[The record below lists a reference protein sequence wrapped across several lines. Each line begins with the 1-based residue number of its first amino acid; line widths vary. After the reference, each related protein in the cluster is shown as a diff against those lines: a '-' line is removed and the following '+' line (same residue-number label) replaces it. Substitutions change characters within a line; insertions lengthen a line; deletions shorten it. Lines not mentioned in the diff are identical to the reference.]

1 MNQKIRL
8 NKYISNSGIC
18 SRREAD
24 KYIKAGL
31 VSVNNKVVIEMGFRV
46 NENDI
51 IKFSGEKI
59 NIGKKIYVLLNKPK
73 NYITTTKDPR
83 NRKTVMEL
91 IKNASKTRIY
101 PVGRLDRKTTG
112 LLLFTNDGEVA
123 ARLTHPKYKIEKLYH
138 VVLDKNLKKKDYEE
152 ILKGLNLEDGKAI
165 VDEIEY
171 ANNKKNEIGIKI
183 HIGKNRIVRRIFEKL
198 NYNVIKLDR
207 VMLAGFTKKN
217 LQRGEWRYLNKKEID
232 FLQMMKK

>member
-152 ILKGLNLEDGKAI
+152 ILKGLNLEAFVMGF
-165 VDEIEY
+165 
-171 ANNKKNEIGIKI
+171 KKTT
-183 HIGKNRIVRRIFEKL
+183 F
-198 NYNVIKLDR
+198 
-207 VMLAGFTKKN
+207 LAFSF
-217 LQRGEWRYLNKKEID
+217 
-232 FLQMMKK
+232 FLSFL